1 MADILKGNYKLNQDK
16 LKQTR
21 LGDSKSLESEFEA
34 SALEKLG
41 GSIAFVKKSGSFVW
55 KGDKKS

>member
-1 MADILKGNYKLNQDK
+1 MSDILKGNYKLNQDQ
-16 LKQTR
+16 LKQKR
-21 LGDSKSLESEFEA
+21 PGDSKSVESEFEA

-55 KGDKKS
+55 KGDKKP